1 MRGNVRPCPDL
12 SFENEA
18 FRQGYRYVAGIDEAG
33 RGCLAGPV
41 VAAAVI
47 LPAGLIIEGVDD
59 SKKLTPAKREK
70 LYSII
75 SQRAVT
81 IGIGIVNNEEIDGIN
96 IYRAT
101 IKAME
106 MAVMNLEV
114 PPDYLLPDYLLIDA
128 VPLHDLRIPQQSII
142 KGDTLSSS
150 IASASIVAKVTRDM
164 LMTKQHHIFPL
175 YNFMSHKGYGT
186 KEHIERLKQ
195 HGPCA
200 IHRRS
205 FLGKIFGGGK
215 A

>member
-1 MRGNVRPCPDL
+1 MRPRPDL

-18 FRQGYRYVAGIDEAG
+18 FRQGYRYIAGIDEAG

-59 SKKLTPAKREK
+59 SKKLTPAKREA
-70 LYSII
+70 LYNII

-106 MAVMNLEV
+106 MAVSDMEV
-114 PPDYLLPDYLLIDA
+114 TPDYLLIDA
-128 VPLHDLRIPQQSII
+128 IPLRNTPIPQRPII

-164 LMTKQHHIFPL
+164 LMTEQHHIFPL

-186 KEHIERLKQ
+186 KDHIERLKRY
-195 HGPCA
+195 GPCS

-205 FLGKIFGGGK
+205 FLRKIFGGGK
-215 A
+215 VE

>member
-1 MRGNVRPCPDL
+1 MRGNVRPRPDL

-59 SKKLTPAKREK
+59 SKKLTPAKRET

-81 IGIGIVNNEEIDGIN
+81 IGIGIVNNEEIDEIN

-106 MAVMNLEV
+106 MAVSDMDV
-114 PPDYLLPDYLLIDA
+114 PPDYLLIDA
-128 VPLHDLRIPQQSII
+128 IPLRNTPIPQRPII

-164 LMTKQHHIFPL
+164 LMTEQHHIFPL

-186 KEHIERLKQ
+186 KDHIERLKRY
-195 HGPCA
+195 GPCS

-205 FLGKIFGGGK
+205 FLRKIFGGGGR
-215 A
+215 